1 MTQREQRMGFW
12 QVVGSVLAALVGVQ
26 SEKNRQRDFTSGS
39 PFAFIAIGTVATLI
53 LILLIAAAA
62 YTFLRPDL
70 GTVHRPQHS
79 GRREFAYALVL
90 GGAIGFYDGFFGPG
104 TGSFLIFLFIRFFG
118 FDFLHAS
125 AAAKVVNMTTNL
137 AALGY
142 FIPSGHLLPQV
153 AVVMACANV
162 LGSLLGTHLALRH
175 GSRFVRIVFLC
186 VVSAF
191 IVKFAHDT
199 FA

>member
-1 MTQREQRMGFW
+1 
-12 QVVGSVLAALVGVQ
+12 
-26 SEKNRQRDFTSGS
+26 
-39 PFAFIAIGTVATLI
+39 
-53 LILLIAAAA
+53 
-62 YTFLRPDL
+62 
-70 GTVHRPQHS
+70 
-79 GRREFAYALVL
+79 
-90 GGAIGFYDGFFGPG
+90 YDGFFGPG

-142 FIPSGHLLPQV
+142 FIPSGHFLPQV